1 MKSRKLISLLS
12 ATAMSVSAFS
22 GLALTAS
29 AAELF
34 TYDGSTTTGWTAGSG
49 DSERSLTTV
58 SDANGEYTQFTI
70 NDKGSSTY
78 TWTYDLPDGAK
89 LADNYVIEYDVMM
102 HQSNGMTRLERYNQV
117 AFISSD
123 AATDT
128 RNFVAYATAYNDEHG
143 GGANAGADAG
153 TGYTTGVASSV
164 SSIYGMAS
172 AQINATNDTPLA
184 LSDDASGIV
193 SDKWYRVQT
202 AVSGTTATVNVIDAE
217 GTKIVDNAAYINSAS
232 ALDSIFV
239 TVGRGDASVTGQG
252 IVALDNI
259 KIYDGTA
266 EALTTDGLRGEVEI
280 ETPATAPP
288 TAAPVAAPSITM
300 PEENAVAGISENFNS
315 AAVGTLIQVG
325 TTAQE
330 PYTGINGMSIAIG
343 ARDSGADA
351 TTYAS
356 VSENVASDN
365 VLNLVSGRFSNRGT
379 GPALILNDNLAL
391 TADSTEASVMAFAVK
406 LSSTGTDGEGNS
418 IPGRMYLLDNKTN
431 VDGNNVARDIMAVLT
446 TEDDASGYVN
456 GDDDI
461 GISVEPNEWYT
472 VVVTVTPNSE
482 GTVYGTGKV
491 ASTYRVFVYD
501 STGTS
506 LTGSAKDA
514 VVVAEKVNS
523 GANAVS
529 VNNLPVI
536 VTANMRDALG
546 NGCSSTGMIDNLITY
561 KTTSTEYE
569 PGKALP
575 VIGAAS
581 EPEEPE
587 VTATPAPVVD
597 MDVDE
602 ETETVT
608 LTSDVNTSAVLV
620 QASYVTDGTLDS
632 IKVVPV
638 TLTADTADVST
649 VEDGDLDA
657 FQTNDKFMVV
667 DSLDSMRP
675 LSIAYTVTGGAE
687 QTTPAPIPTVE
698 ATTEPTEAASAEPTE
713 VASAEPTEVA
723 SAEPTEDADITLVHT
738 GYVTSGSSMG
748 TAGVSIDTADGNE
761 LFNSWGGGSASA
773 YGQVAYAQ
781 FTIGDDVPTEGVA
794 SLDFT
799 VTITGAADDSNA
811 RTTSVYLMP
820 DTFPSLDEI
829 GDDTTVTA
837 QGTLLGNIEGTVG
850 EATAYTFKI
859 TDQTTIETILG
870 QDKVILGVTDR
881 GKGGSMAGI
890 NSTTPPTLTLVEG
903 EQVTLTTKV
912 GGTATAGITVKIDGV
927 EYTSDD
933 NGVISLLLPVGDH
946 TYEVEAGVYEAI
958 AATSFTVAT
967 ETGYTG
973 DINLTES
980 SVTVVADREVPGGVT
995 SLYEWPTTTERGEST
1010 ILYPTVTRV
1019 NFSEQTE
1026 ETYTDFTLDFDIC
1039 VLDGQAVSMGAQK
1052 ANNLGT
1058 MLSFSGAN
1066 GVLTLN
1072 AVESTSS
1079 SKAIAP
1085 AEGNLA
1091 TGTWYN
1097 VKAEYTTVDNVTNGI
1112 TVTVSSVDE
1121 AGTVGAQVAQL
1132 SGIATRNND
1141 KGAYDNVNFNEVT
1154 GAPMLNNIY
1163 VYKTAAAAE

>member
-1 MKSRKLISLLS
+1 MKSRKLISFLG
-12 ATAMSVSAFS
+12 AAAMAASAFS
-22 GLALTAS
+22 GLTLTAS
-29 AAELF
+29 AAEGDLF
-34 TYDGSTTTGWTAGSG
+34 SFDGSSKTGWTMENGTISMVEDENGSYLTLKGGGSG
-49 DSERSLTTV
+49 QRN
-58 SDANGEYTQFTI
+58 AIYNF
-70 NDKGSSTY
+70 
-78 TWTYDLPDGAK
+78 DGITGI
-89 LADNYVIEYDVMM
+89 DDGYVIEFDSLIHGSDGQGRESMTTQIAFVG
-102 HQSNGMTRLERYNQV
+102 SNV
-117 AFISSD
+117 AN
-123 AATDT
+123 DT
-128 RNFVAYATAYNDEHG
+128 RTFGSNTGEGVGTGFAVKYDTRRSYQG
-143 GGANAGADAG
+143 GGIVINDPATEVVDDW
-153 TGYTTGVASSV
+153 TTYSGY
-164 SSIYGMAS
+164 
-172 AQINATNDTPLA
+172 
-184 LSDDASGIV
+184 V
-193 SDKWYRVQT
+193 SDTQNKWLRTQ
-202 AVSGTTATVNVIDAE
+202 AVVSDNSVTITIIDSA
-217 GTKIVDNAAYINSAS
+217 GTKIVDSQTYACDAEGLTGIRVGA
-232 ALDSIFV
+232 
-239 TVGRGDASVTGQG
+239 GRGDSTPGDAADPGYVY
-252 IVALDNI
+252 LDNI
-259 KIYDGTA
+259 RVYTG
-266 EALTTDGLRGEVEI
+266 EAQTLTTDGLRGEAEI
-280 ETPATAPP
+280 ITPATSEPTVAP
-288 TAAPVAAPSITM
+288 
-300 PEENAVAGISENFNS
+300 AVAPAIVAPETDAVSVMNDNFNGYDI
-315 AAVGTLIQVG
+315 GTLISM
-325 TTAQE
+325 TSETQE
-330 PYTGINGMSIAIG
+330 AYTGIEGLSIAVG
-343 ARDSGADA
+343 SRNDGD
-351 TTYAS
+351 TTSYAS
-356 VSENVASDN
+356 IDENVTADN
-365 VLNLVSGRFSNRGT
+365 VLKLASGRFSNGSK
-379 GPALILNDNLAL
+379 GPVVTLTNNLAIDAEDDP
-391 TADSTEASVMAFAVK
+391 TSVMAFAVK
-406 LSSTGTDGEGNS
+406 LSSTGTV
-418 IPGRMYLLDNKTN
+418 PGKMYLLDNITN
-431 VDGNNVARDIMAVLT
+431 VDGNSVGRDIMAVLT
-446 TEDDASGYVN
+446 TETDASGYVN
-456 GDDDI
+456 GDTGI
-461 GISVEPNEWYT
+461 GVSLEADKWYS
-472 VVVTVTPNSE
+472 VVVTVSPDSNATA
-482 GTVYGTGKV
+482 YGTGKI
-491 ASTYRVFVYD
+491 AATYRVYVFD
-501 STGTS
+501 STGANV
-506 LTGSAKDA
+506 TGSAKDP
-514 VVVAEKVNS
+514 VIKGEKVNAGNTS
-523 GANAVS
+523 VS

-536 VTANMRDALG
+536 ATAQTKDALG
-546 NGCSSTGMIDNLITY
+546 SGNASIGVIDNLITY
-561 KTTSTEYE
+561 TTTSTEFE
-569 PGKALP
+569 QGKALP
-575 VIGAAS
+575 SIGSAT

-587 VTATPAPVVD
+587 PTATPAPVVT
-597 MDVDE
+597 MTVDE
-602 ETETVT
+602 TAQSVS
-608 LTSDVNTSAVLV
+608 LTSDVDATVALV

-649 VEDGDLDA
+649 VADGDLDA

-675 LSIAYTVTGGAE
+675 LSVAYTVSGGAE

-698 ATTEPTEAASAEPTE
+698 ATTEPTE

>member
-29 AAELF
+29 AAEPVWS
-34 TYDGSTTTGWTAGSG
+34 YDGTDTSVFGTEATEGTPGVAY
-49 DSERSLTTV
+49 LTDEMGQYV
-58 SDANGEYTQFTI
+58 RLYAR
-70 NDKGSSTY
+70 GSSTY
-78 TWTYDLPDGAK
+78 AKSVSLPSDAQ
-89 LADNYVIEYDVMM
+89 LEDNYVIEYDVKMN
-102 HQSNGMTRLERYNQV
+102 QPNGMGRYGRYNQV
-117 AFISSD
+117 AFISSGT
-123 AATDT
+123 ATKDS
-128 RNFVAYATAYNDEHG
+128 RDYGPYAQLVNESGVTG
-143 GGANAGADAG
+143 GNTGSETGQ
-153 TGYTTGVASSV
+153 GYTSGVASSV
-164 SSIYGMAS
+164 SMRFGLEGAIV
-172 AQINATNDTPLA
+172 NDDGSEILA
-184 LSDDASGIV
+184 LDNTCVSGFV
-193 SDKWYRVQT
+193 SNKWVRVQA
-202 AVSGTTATVNVIDAE
+202 AVSGEDATVTIIDAE
-217 GTKIVDNAAYINSAS
+217 GNTLVNAQQYNNTADAIDT
-232 ALDSIFV
+232 LFV
-239 TVGRGDASVTGQG
+239 TTGRGDGSDGVGD
-252 IVALDNI
+252 VCLDNI
-259 KIYDGTA
+259 RIYSGTA
-266 EALTTDGLRGEVEI
+266 EALTTDGLRGENTGGI
-280 ETPATAPP
+280 IYETVPV
-288 TAAPVAAPSITM
+288 PVA
-300 PEENAVAGISENFNS
+300 PEG
-315 AAVGTLIQVG
+315 
-325 TTAQE
+325 
-330 PYTGINGMSIAIG
+330 
-343 ARDSGADA
+343 
-351 TTYAS
+351 
-356 VSENVASDN
+356 
-365 VLNLVSGRFSNRGT
+365 LNLVSSENFDSVSTGRVALMGPDGETDREENYDVARFWCEANDDATGANNWTVVANSATDPSLGANNYIAANSGMRSSGARGPKFQFNYGEIAERET
-379 GPALILNDNLAL
+379 VVAQFATRLHASTDHPAEVIFLGDL
-391 TADSTEASVMAFAVK
+391 V
-406 LSSTGTDGEGNS
+406 SSTSKQNMAAPLAMITTDADAGSEV
-418 IPGRMYLLDNKTN
+418 YDVDNALVKGGAN
-431 VDGNNVARDIMAVLT
+431 VIEVPDNT
-446 TEDDASGYVN
+446 
-456 GDDDI
+456 
-461 GISVEPNEWYT
+461 W
-472 VVVTVTPNSE
+472 VTVTIEAYRGEGRTTGAKISVTVDDTTTYIYGSE
-482 GTVYGTGKV
+482 TEYTLMQ
-491 ASTYRVFVYD
+491 D
-501 STGTS
+501 STRSGINTLPAISFRSGNSDDYYAGGNASNTS
-506 LTGSAKDA
+506 NDVDNIA
-514 VVVAEKVNS
+514 VYS
-523 GANAVS
+523 SNADE
-529 VNNLPVI
+529 PV
-536 VTANMRDALG
+536 
-546 NGCSSTGMIDNLITY
+546 
-561 KTTSTEYE
+561 
-569 PGKALP
+569 
-575 VIGAAS
+575 
-581 EPEEPE
+581 
-587 VTATPAPVVD
+587 ATPAPVVT
-597 MDVDE
+597 MTVDE
-602 ETETVT
+602 TAQSVS
-608 LTSDVNTSAVLV
+608 LTSDVDATVALV

-675 LSIAYTVTGGAE
+675 LSVAYTVSGGAE

-698 ATTEPTEAASAEPTE
+698 ATTEPTE